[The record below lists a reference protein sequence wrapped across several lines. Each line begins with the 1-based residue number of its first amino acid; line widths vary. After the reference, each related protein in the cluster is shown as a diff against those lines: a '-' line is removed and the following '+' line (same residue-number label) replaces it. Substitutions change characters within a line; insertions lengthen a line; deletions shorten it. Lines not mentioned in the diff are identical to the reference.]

1 MPKQTVNAIPN
12 PHPNLS
18 LTAVRAC
25 SVSDIAEHLQTSTS
39 QDLTVLYRAEEFD
52 VTLPF
57 LLQQAAWLYE
67 RQLSQ
72 VREQLRKV
80 NQTTSSRASPAPI
93 SASGSTTVGDH
104 AMRRVGSGG
113 MALINLMS
121 PLPKLRIA
129 GSRVPSSL
137 STRARDSPNLQSGG
151 SSTPVPARGDIVR
164 NIQATLV

>member
-1 MPKQTVNAIPN
+1 M
-12 PHPNLS
+12 
-18 LTAVRAC
+18 
-25 SVSDIAEHLQTSTS
+25 
-39 QDLTVLYRAEEFD
+39 
-52 VTLPF
+52 TLPF

-121 PLPKLRIA
+121 PLPKLRVV

-151 SSTPVPARGDIVR
+151 PGTPVPARGDIAR
-164 NIQATLV
+164 NVQATLV